1 MTRYKL
7 LFVNLGPRDKIVVD
21 VLIALLLNSGC
32 PETPGPY
39 LGADWKSPLLL
50 GDFNL
55 HSLETEIG
63 WEFTAYTDLSHLIFP
78 PGQQAY

>member
-32 PETPGPY
+32 PL